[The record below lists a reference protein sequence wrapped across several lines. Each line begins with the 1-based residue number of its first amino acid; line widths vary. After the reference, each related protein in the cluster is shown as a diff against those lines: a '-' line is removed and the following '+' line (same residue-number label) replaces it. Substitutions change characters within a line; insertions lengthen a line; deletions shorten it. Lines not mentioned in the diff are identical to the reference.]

1 MTSWDVWLEGYAATG
16 EHGTAQCL
24 QREVVADTFP
34 EACRLALGNKGWDM
48 SYYTASNNTYWGCHF
63 FDNGE
68 DARKSF
74 G

>member
-1 MTSWDVWLEGYAATG
+1 MTKFDVWLEGYAATG

-24 QREVVADTFP
+24 QREVMVDTFP

-48 SYYTASNNTYWGCHF
+48 SYYSAGPNTYWGCRF
-63 FDNGE
+63 YPTE
-68 DARKSF
+68 AEARKSF